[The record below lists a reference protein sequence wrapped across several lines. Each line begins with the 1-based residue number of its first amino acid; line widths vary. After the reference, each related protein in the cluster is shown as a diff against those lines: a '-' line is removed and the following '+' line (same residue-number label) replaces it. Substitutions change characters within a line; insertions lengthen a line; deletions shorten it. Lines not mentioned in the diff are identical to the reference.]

1 MANGRIRVLCVDDHP
16 MVLEGVSS
24 MVGRQPDMELVG
36 TATSGEQAVALFRQL
51 TPDVT
56 LMDLQ
61 LPAMSG
67 LEAIRAI
74 RKEHQSARI
83 IVLTIFHGDEDIRRA
98 LDAGASTYVLKDVR
112 SEELLRIVR
121 EVYSGERLLPSNVA
135 SRLAA
140 TSLPALTPRELEVL
154 ELMAKGMRNKEI
166 GFVLGISNET
176 IKVHVKNILAKLN
189 VNDRM
194 AAINVALHRGL
205 IHIEF

>member
-1 MANGRIRVLCVDDHP
+1 
-16 MVLEGVSS
+16 
-24 MVGRQPDMELVG
+24 
-36 TATSGEQAVALFRQL
+36 
-51 TPDVT
+51 
-56 LMDLQ
+56 
-61 LPAMSG
+61 
-67 LEAIRAI
+67 
-74 RKEHQSARI
+74 
-83 IVLTIFHGDEDIRRA
+83 VLTIFHGDEDIRRA

>member
-112 SEELLRIVR
+112 SEELLHIVR

>member
-74 RKEHQSARI
+74 RQEHQSARI